1 MSQQRKPG
9 NDQQSQVIQNNF
21 KIPLILEKISLN
33 VQQLQKLHNK
43 QLVEIQQTKVQEI
56 SNEIDQITD
65 QTNKLIASAREQI
78 KRAGPQQR
86 IFAKK
91 LMEITREYSKT
102 QQYAKEQY
110 KIQLER
116 QYKIAKPNATQQEIS
131 IAINSN
137 NTQIFQQQ
145 MTSSKLQDQKRILG
159 EVESRQ
165 HDMQQIEKSL
175 TGLVELMQEMQALL
189 SVLIIYT

>member
-91 LMEITREYSKT
+91 LMEITR
-102 QQYAKEQY
+102 
-110 KIQLER
+110 
-116 QYKIAKPNATQQEIS
+116 
-131 IAINSN
+131 
-137 NTQIFQQQ
+137 
-145 MTSSKLQDQKRILG
+145 
-159 EVESRQ
+159 
-165 HDMQQIEKSL
+165 
-175 TGLVELMQEMQALL
+175 
-189 SVLIIYT
+189 